1 MEMKFAV
8 IKSPSN
14 SPAEKRFGILYVKE
28 ALAISGAQMIG
39 SAIQEFKNKI
49 GDMPVLL
56 AYHDSQNGNKLRY
69 VGERKDLLHY
79 ISAFTEDAIPW
90 KTRQEN

>member
-14 SPAEKRFGILYVKE
+14 SPAEKRFGVLYVKP
-28 ALAISGAQMIG
+28 ALVSSAQMIG
-39 SAIQEFKNKI
+39 AAVQEFKNKV

-56 AYHDSQNGNKLRY
+56 AYHNQDNKLCY
-69 VGERKDLLHY
+69 IGERKDLLHY
-79 ISAFTEDAIPW
+79 MSKFTEDAVPW